1 MGDAKDNGLNKL
13 VTTPYKINCWLLASL
28 RKFKLTL
35 LGRFLFSKFSNLN
48 TQLTLYNNVMW
59 HIRLTIKI

>member
-35 LGRFLFSKFSNLN
+35 LGRFLFANFR
-48 TQLTLYNNVMW
+48 T
-59 HIRLTIKI
+59 